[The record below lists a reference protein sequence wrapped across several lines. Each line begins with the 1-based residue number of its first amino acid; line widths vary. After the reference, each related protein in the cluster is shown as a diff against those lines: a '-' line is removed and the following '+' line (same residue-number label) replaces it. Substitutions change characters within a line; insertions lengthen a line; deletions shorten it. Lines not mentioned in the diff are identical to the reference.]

1 MSRTFLTWLHGLG
14 AAFIGGGSGAVSAAF
29 GVNIVDPKDWNMA
42 DWQHSRHMLFL
53 MAIVFLIQGALTAFA
68 WLSKSPLPPL
78 DAETAAVVH
87 DQAVQIQ
94 ASAQKI
100 QAVTEVPPEG
110 KP

>member
-29 GVNIVDPKDWNMA
+29 GVNIVDPKDWNMT
-42 DWQHSRHMLFL
+42 DWSHSRHMLFL
-53 MAIVFLIQGALTAFA
+53 MGIVFFIQGALTAFA

-78 DAETAAVVH
+78 DDAAAAVVH
-87 DQAVQIQ
+87 DQAAQIQ

-100 QAVTEVPPEG
+100 QEITA
-110 KP
+110 KPDVKP